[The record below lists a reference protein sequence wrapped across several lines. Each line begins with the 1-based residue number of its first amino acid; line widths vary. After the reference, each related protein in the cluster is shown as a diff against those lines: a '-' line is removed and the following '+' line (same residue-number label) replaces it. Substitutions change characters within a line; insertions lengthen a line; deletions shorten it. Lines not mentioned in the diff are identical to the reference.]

1 MHVPSVARWKILQE
15 VKFYINKMAEQSRF
29 CKIYE
34 IINPLV
40 PVGYEICNSQLDTS
54 HWFLLDMYSSK
65 NRFFLE
71 GGQTELNSCKG
82 FHGNLEH
89 APLEAEYVTFI
100 PC

>member
-1 MHVPSVARWKILQE
+1 MCQVLQAE
-15 VKFYINKMAEQSRF
+15 KCCRKRNFTLTKWQNKVDFAKFMK
-29 CKIYE
+29 

-89 APLEAEYVTFI
+89 APLVTEYVTFI
-100 PC
+100 PR